1 MERAGSERRPGPRSR
16 RRAEAPR
23 RPPPAQ
29 DSGRFG
35 VRVCVRTDRPVLQ
48 YAKKKKKSNRRVSG
62 RPGHSGAYGHGP
74 DSSPPAGG
82 TSRRR
87 GRARPEARSKK
98 PRNKRGGDWPG
109 CRDSDGAPAL
119 GARGARGA
127 DFALGT
133 RCGERVARTASA
145 GRRRCS
151 SQARD
156 PCVPLPPCPGP
167 LLLHSFAAPAKT
179 RPAARRR
186 LGSAGGAGGVGGTS
200 LGKMGS
206 APGPA
211 AAGWRLPGWPQT
223 RACSSP
229 LLLLSAGGS
238 RLPVTAGRR
247 LPGSLQTKA
256 CSSPASPRAD

>member
-1 MERAGSERRPGPRSR
+1 MPGAQHGAGGIRTQARAAVTAPGRGP
-16 RRAEAPR
+16 EAPR

-62 RPGHSGAYGHGP
+62 RPGYSGAYGHGP
-74 DSSPPAGG
+74 DSSPPAGR

-127 DFALGT
+127 DFALGSGS
-133 RCGERVARTASA
+133 RAPRAQGGA
-145 GRRRCS
+145 GAVRRRGTPVC
-151 SQARD
+151 
-156 PCVPLPPCPGP
+156 LPPCPW
-167 LLLHSFAAPAKT
+167 SCAAPFRRS
-179 RPAARRR
+179 RPAAARLGRRHRRHRRPGSSRLASAGLAPDPGLLQSLIAFICRRQPPAGNRR
-186 LGSAGGAGGVGGTS
+186 LG
-200 LGKMGS
+200 L
-206 APGPA
+206 
-211 AAGWRLPGWPQT
+211 
-223 RACSSP
+223 
-229 LLLLSAGGS
+229 
-238 RLPVTAGRR
+238 
-247 LPGSLQTKA
+247 LQTKA
-256 CSSPASPRAD
+256 CSSPAGPRAD